1 MAFVDEGTKS
11 DANQE
16 GAIERKT
23 NNTITK
29 QKTYRFLLPMFS
41 VEHFDLDHVL
51 GWRYLH

>member
-23 NNTITK
+23 NNTIN
-29 QKTYRFLLPMFS
+29 KTENLQFFTA
-41 VEHFDLDHVL
+41 HVL
-51 GWRYLH
+51 SRTF